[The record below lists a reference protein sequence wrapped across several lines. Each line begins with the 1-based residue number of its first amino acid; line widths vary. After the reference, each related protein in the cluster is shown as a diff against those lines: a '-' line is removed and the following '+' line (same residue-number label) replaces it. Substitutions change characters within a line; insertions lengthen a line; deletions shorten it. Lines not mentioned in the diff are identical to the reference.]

1 MSLFERSEY
10 LGRIARVKQRMA
22 AAGIDVLILE
32 SPENILYLTGYEG
45 WSFYTH
51 QAAIVALDR
60 EEPILIV
67 RRMDTACADFSVFMD
82 RSSVIGYP
90 EHFIG
95 VQDRHPM
102 QFIAGLISERGWGA
116 KKLGV
121 EMDAHFFTARAFAVL
136 RESLPDA
143 EFADAYL
150 LVNWVRSY
158 KSDAEVQFMR
168 QAGKIAELAMGT
180 AIDNIAVGTR
190 ECDVAARVH
199 HTQIA
204 GTAQFGGSVPSD
216 VAIPSGP
223 RSAAPHL
230 PWTDAPFEN
239 NVAVNIE
246 LGGARHNYHSGLAR
260 TVYLGRAP
268 RQLLDLAAVTVEGLN
283 AALDAVRPGVTCE
296 EVEAAWRRV
305 IGRAGYE
312 KKSRIGYAIGLCFVP
327 AWLEL
332 TASLQP
338 GDRTVLAPNMTFH
351 MICGMWQGEHNG
363 DYNMVTSETFLVT
376 DGGHE
381 LLSHLEQKL
390 FVKP

>member
-1 MSLFERSEY
+1 MTLFERSEY
-10 LGRIARVKQRMA
+10 LERIARVKQRISG
-22 AAGIDVLILE
+22 AGIDVLILE

-51 QAAIVALDR
+51 QAAIIALDH

-67 RRMDTACADFSVFMD
+67 RKMDTACADFTVFMQAENI
-82 RSSVIGYP
+82 VGYP
-90 EHFIG
+90 EHYIG

-102 QFIAGLISERGWGA
+102 QFIAGLVQERGWGR
-116 KKLGV
+116 KRVGV
-121 EMDAHFFTARAFAVL
+121 EMDAHFFTARAYQVL
-136 RESLPDA
+136 RDHLPDA
-143 EFADAYL
+143 TFMDAYL
-150 LVNWVRSY
+150 LVNWVRTY
-158 KSDAEVQFMR
+158 KSDTEVALMR
-168 QAGKIAELAMGT
+168 QAGRIAQLAMQT
-180 AIDNIAVGTR
+180 AIDNINVGTR
-190 ECDVAARVH
+190 ECDAAARIH

-204 GTAQFGGSVPSD
+204 GTPEFGGSVPSD

-230 PWTDAPFEN
+230 PWTDAPFAD

-260 TVYLGRAP
+260 TVYLGKAP
-268 RQLLDLAAVTVEGLN
+268 RQLKELAAVTVEGLKT
-283 AALDAVRPGVTCE
+283 ALDAVRPGVTCE

-305 IGRAGYE
+305 IAKAGYE
-312 KKSRIGYAIGLCFVP
+312 KKSRIGYAIGLCLQP

-338 GDRTVLAPNMTFH
+338 GDRTVLVPNMTFH

-363 DYNMVTSETFLVT
+363 NYNMVTSETFLVT
-376 DGGHE
+376 DHGHE

-390 FVKP
+390 FEKS

>member
-1 MSLFERSEY
+1 VTLFEKTEY
-10 LGRIARVKQRMA
+10 LERIARVKQRMG

-51 QAAIVALDR
+51 QAAIIAQDHD
-60 EEPILIV
+60 EPLLIV
-67 RRMDTACADFSVFMD
+67 RRMDTACADFTVFMKPD
-82 RSSVIGYP
+82 NIIGYP
-90 EHFIG
+90 EHYIG

-102 QFIAGLISERGWGA
+102 QFIAQLVKERGWGG
-116 KKLGV
+116 KRIGV
-121 EMDAHFFTARAFAVL
+121 EMDAHFFTARAYAVL
-136 RESLPDA
+136 CDCLPDA
-143 EFADAYL
+143 RFTDAYL
-150 LVNWVRSY
+150 LVNWVRTY
-158 KSDAEVQFMR
+158 KSNAEVALMR
-168 QAGKIAELAMGT
+168 QAGKIAELAMQT
-180 AIDNIAVGTR
+180 AIDNINVGTR
-190 ECDVAARVH
+190 ECDVAARIH

-204 GTAQFGGSVPSD
+204 GTAEFGGSVPSD

-230 PWTDAPFEN
+230 PWTDAAFKN

-268 RQLLDLAAVTVEGLN
+268 RPLSELAAVTVEGLN

-305 IGRAGYE
+305 ISRAGYE
-312 KKSRIGYAIGLCFVP
+312 KKSRIGYAIGLCFQP

-376 DGGHE
+376 VRGHE
-381 LLSHLEQKL
+381 LLSSLEQKL
-390 FVKP
+390 FVKS